1 MDRDRPEFIR
11 NPRFIKLSQGE
22 KEEEQKRKEG
32 DEDE

>member
-11 NPRFIKLSQGE
+11 NPRFINLDQGE

-32 DEDE
+32 DGDE